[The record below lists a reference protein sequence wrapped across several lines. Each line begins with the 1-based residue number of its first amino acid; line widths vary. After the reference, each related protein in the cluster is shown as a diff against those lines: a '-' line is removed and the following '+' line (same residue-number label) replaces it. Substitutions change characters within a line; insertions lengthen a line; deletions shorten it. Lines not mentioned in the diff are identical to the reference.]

1 LNSPA
6 ILFAAAPR
14 LVAYFQPVTACR
26 RRPVVI
32 ALACLFASGQMVQ
45 AAPAFTQGEG
55 DGEFANTVDYS
66 GGNSVLA
73 YLAEPSRLIPAMPTL
88 ALDTYRDQ
96 RVSSPLAL
104 RPSRELQSKV
114 QDGSAPPALVQK
126 KKKEPRPSFLTAD
139 KIDGQTDELTHAEGT
154 VELRTADGL
163 LFADKLD
170 YYPLEDEIRATG
182 NVRLTQDGAEVSG
195 PYLQLKMADQ
205 VGYLDDAHYKISRMM
220 ENSNNDQETSPVL
233 TVALPELPMRM
244 STGYGQA
251 ERINF
256 EGENQ
261 FRLLGGTYST
271 CEPDE
276 QTRQDWYA
284 RSGDIKLD
292 YDRNEGVSKDATV
305 YFKDVPILYA
315 PYLTFSL
322 NNQRKSGVLA
332 PTFSSSTRTGL
343 DLSIPYYWNIAPN
356 YDATITPRIMSKR
369 GLQMGAEVRYTD
381 HYADSEVRVEY
392 LSDDKQYGGNR
403 CAYELKH
410 SQNLGGGFS
419 TYLDWG
425 GVSDDDYFTDLS
437 SRVVQ
442 TSRRQL
448 TREFQLN
455 YSRDWLSASLRTL
468 RYQTLNPGND
478 KDYHLE
484 HPYALAPQ
492 LSFNAQPTAW
502 KGLEFQAQGQ
512 YTDFTHPT
520 LEEGKRMVFYPQV
533 SLPYIRPG
541 YYITPKI
548 GLHMSHY
555 QLDQRA
561 EGLSKN
567 LSRNLPIFSLDMGM
581 TFERETSLLGNRWT
595 QTLEPRLYYLNIPYK
610 DQSDYPLF
618 DSGLADFNFSQIFS
632 ENRFSSYD
640 RINNAKQL
648 TAALTTRLIDPET
661 GAERIRAMVGE
672 RYYFRDLKVGLPN
685 ETLYHDNYSDFLAAL
700 SGQVAPHTYVD
711 TAVEYNIKH
720 ATTERATLA
729 ARYQPDYG
737 KVISVAY
744 RYNRGVNWSTR
755 MQNVESM
762 KQIDIA
768 GQWKLSN
775 RWYAVGRYNYAFDS
789 SRLVEGIAGLEYS
802 AGCWVARGVV
812 QRLETTAGSPNTS
825 IFFQLELNDFGQIG
839 SNPIQMLRR
848 SVPGYS
854 KINELP
860 DISSGGLLSE
870 D

>member
-1 LNSPA
+1 M
-6 ILFAAAPR
+6 
-14 LVAYFQPVTACR
+14 TACR

-32 ALACLFASGQMVQ
+32 ALACLFASGQIAQ
-45 AAPAFTQGEG
+45 AAPGEG
-55 DGEFANTVDYS
+55 GDNRVESF
-66 GGNSVLA
+66 
-73 YLAEPSRLIPAMPTL
+73 AEPSRLVPAMPTL

-96 RVSSPLAL
+96 RVSAPLAL
-104 RPSRELQSKV
+104 RPSIQLLSTV
-114 QDGSAPPALVQK
+114 QDDRAANVVVQK
-126 KKKEPRPSFLTAD
+126 KEKEARPSFLTAD
-139 KIDGQTDELTHAEGT
+139 KIDGQTDEVSHAMGN

-170 YYPLEDEIRATG
+170 YYPLEDEVRATG
-182 NVRLTQDGAEVSG
+182 NVRLTQEGAEVSG

-205 VGYLDDAHYKISRMM
+205 VGYLDDARYKISRMV
-220 ENSNNDQETSPVL
+220 ENSNNDQEASPVL
-233 TVALPELPMRM
+233 AVPLPELPLRM

-261 FRLLGGTYST
+261 FRLKGGTYST

-276 QTRQDWYA
+276 QTRQAWYA
-284 RSGDIKLD
+284 KSSDIKLD
-292 YDRNEGVSKDATV
+292 YDRNEGVSKNATV

-315 PYLTFSL
+315 PYLSFSL

-343 DLSIPYYWNIAPN
+343 DLSVPYYWNIAPN
-356 YDATITPRIMSKR
+356 YDTTITPRIMSKR
-369 GLQMGAEVRYTD
+369 GLQMGAEVRYMD
-381 HYADSEVRVEY
+381 HYAESEARVEY
-392 LSDDKQYGGNR
+392 LSDDKQFGGNR
-403 CAYELKH
+403 YAYDLKH
-410 SQNLGGGFS
+410 RQNLGGGFS
-419 TYLDWG
+419 ASLDWA

-442 TSRRQL
+442 TSQRQL
-448 TREFQLN
+448 TRQFQLN

-468 RYQTLNPGND
+468 RYQTLNPGGKNN
-478 KDYHLE
+478 YHLE
-484 HPYALAPQ
+484 QPYFLEPQ
-492 LSFNAQPTAW
+492 LTFNANPVAW
-502 KGLEFQAQGQ
+502 KGLEFQALGQ

-520 LEEGKRMVFYPQV
+520 LEEGKRTVFYPQV

-541 YYITPKI
+541 YYITPKF
-548 GLHMSHY
+548 GLHMSRY
-555 QLDQRA
+555 QLDQRDD
-561 EGLSKN
+561 GLSKN

-581 TFERETSLLGNRWT
+581 TFERETNLLGNRWT

-610 DQSDYPLF
+610 DQSRYPLF

-632 ENRFSSYD
+632 ENRFSGYD

-648 TAALTTRLIDPET
+648 TAALTTRLIDPQT
-661 GAERIRAMVGE
+661 GGERLRAMVGQ

-700 SGQVAPHTYVD
+700 SGQVAPKTYVD
-711 TAVEYNIKH
+711 TALEYNIKH

-729 ARYQPDYG
+729 ARYQPEYG

-768 GQWKLSN
+768 GQWRLSN

-789 SRLVEGIAGLEYS
+789 SRLVEGIAGLEYN
-802 AGCWVARGVV
+802 AGCWVARSVV

-839 SNPIQMLRR
+839 ANPIQMLRR

-860 DISSGGLLSE
+860 ALSSGGLLS
-870 D
+870 DD